1 MPNAPDVTITLNGQS
16 QTLTAPLTV
25 HDLLQHLG
33 MADRRVAVELN
44 MEIVP
49 RSRHGAVRLQNNDRI
64 EVVAA
69 IGGG

>member
-1 MPNAPDVTITLNGQS
+1 MPDAPDVTITLNGQA
-16 QTLTAPLTV
+16 QTLAAALTV
-25 HDLLQHLG
+25 RDLLQHLG
-33 MADRRVAVELN
+33 IAERRVAVELN

-49 RSRHGAVRLQNNDRI
+49 RSRHAVVRLQDNDRV

>member
-1 MPNAPDVTITLNGQS
+1 MPDAPDVTITLNGQA
-16 QTLTAPLTV
+16 QTLAAPLTV
-25 HDLLQHLG
+25 RDLLQHLG

-49 RSRHGAVRLQNNDRI
+49 RSRHAAVRLQDNDRV

>member
-1 MPNAPDVTITLNGQS
+1 MPDAPDVTITLNGQT
-16 QTLTAPLTV
+16 QTLAAPLTV

-49 RSRHGAVRLQNNDRI
+49 RSRHGAVRLQDNDRI